1 MHQIKK
7 TTMKNVLSYISAVML
22 GTLALSSC
30 DDNFERPPMI
40 YPTAEHDANT
50 TVTDLKT
57 KYWSMDRN
65 YVNTVGSLADFTGNN
80 DDQNKDVYISGRVVS
95 ESEPGNVYNSIVL
108 QQPDGTALNVA
119 VRTNKLEK
127 SYPFGQEVIINVTG
141 LKIGGYNGL
150 MQLGAEGTYNGAPSM
165 TFMESADFEKVA
177 ELNGAP
183 DAAAVDTLVLTL
195 DDIADKSQANLI
207 KYQSQLVRFDN
218 LTFEEPGKTF
228 SADGQ
233 TTNRYAKDA
242 NGKRIN
248 VRTSAYASFADQVVP
263 AGTGSVVGILSY
275 YGTDWQLLLNNITGV
290 IGFDG
295 TTTPDDPVNPPT
307 PPTGGGD
314 GTEAAPF
321 TVAQVIGGASGT
333 GVWAKGYIVGWVE
346 GQVLAEGAKFDAT
359 NVTAASN
366 ILIAETADCKDVTKC
381 VPVQLPSG
389 TDARTKLNLKDNA
402 GNLGKEVALKGDL
415 AAYFGTAGIKAVSDF
430 KIDGQ
435 GGDTPAA
442 PADPVTSINEGFDGG
457 TIPAGWTQQQVKG
470 DKSWY
475 TPSYQNNY
483 YAAMTGYKGTAPFD
497 QWLFTPAIDLSKC
510 DSKVLTF
517 DTQVNGYGSTTS
529 KFEVYVLSAADA
541 TKQLGQLAPTIAVA
555 PESGYSQWVSSG
567 NLDLSKFSGIVYIGF
582 RYEAAQDANYAT
594 WCVDNIKLNVK

>member
-1 MHQIKK
+1 
-7 TTMKNVLSYISAVML
+7 MKNVLSYISAVML

-40 YPTAEHDANT
+40 YPTAENVANT

-65 YVNTVGSLADFTGNN
+65 YVQTVGSLADFTGNN

-177 ELNGAP
+177 ELNGQP

-228 SADGQ
+228 SANGQ

-430 KIDGQ
+430 KLDGQ
-435 GGDTPAA
+435 SNPDVPDTPAE
-442 PADPVTSINEGFDGG
+442 PVTSLNEGFEGG
-457 TIPAGWTQQQVKG
+457 TLPAGWKLVKVSG
-470 DKSWY
+470 DKDWY
-475 TPSYQNNY
+475 FRQFNENY
-483 YAAMTGYKGTAPFD
+483 YATVSGYQGKTPPFD
-497 QWLFTPAIDLSKC
+497 AWLITPGLDLSKM

-517 DTQVNGYGSTTS
+517 ATQVNGYGSTTS
-529 KFEVYVLSAADA
+529 KFQVFVLSADDPS
-541 TKQLGQLAPTIAVA
+541 KQLGELKPAVPTAPA
-555 PESGYSQWVSSG
+555 SGYSEWVESG
-567 NLDLSKFSGIVYIGF
+567 NLDLSSYSGVVYIGF